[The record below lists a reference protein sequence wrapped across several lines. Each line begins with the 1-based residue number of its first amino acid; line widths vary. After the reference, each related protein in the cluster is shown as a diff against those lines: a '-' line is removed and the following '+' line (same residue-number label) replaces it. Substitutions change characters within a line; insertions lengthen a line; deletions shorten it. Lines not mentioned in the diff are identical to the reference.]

1 MHGRVALHTILLVED
16 SDSDRQYLAVQLVEA
31 GYNVLES
38 VDGRDVEAV
47 LEKTRIDLILLDVV
61 LPQTDGLT
69 ILKKLR
75 LKHTAVG
82 LPIIMLTS
90 RGESDDIVE
99 ALSLGANDYVT
110 KPADLPVLLAR
121 VRTHLS
127 LKQAKES
134 LRESEERYSLA
145 VLGANDGIWDWNL
158 KTGDIYF
165 SPRWKMLVGFG
176 EHDFQDTVDE
186 WFRRVHPEDLGQVKE
201 SVQFH
206 LDSLNDHLEVEY
218 RMMDKDG
225 RFRWMLTRGMA
236 IRDPAGK
243 AYRMAGSQTDITESK
258 LTDALS
264 GLPNRA
270 LFMDRLTHA
279 NRLLRRQPEAT
290 FAVLIIDIDRFNL
303 VNESLGQAVGDI
315 LLQDFSK
322 RLLECL
328 RPSDTVA
335 RIGGDQF
342 VVLLDGVAAGQDI
355 SNFVDRVKKKMSFP
369 FRLEEKEVFLTVSV
383 GVVYSSPDYAQ
394 PEDIVRDAQTAL
406 RRAKS
411 KGVANFEVFDA
422 TMHAKVV
429 RRFQMESEL
438 RRAIDQEEFFLC
450 YHPIVGAEDENLGFE
465 ALVRWKHPKHGTVP
479 PDEFI
484 SIAEE
489 TGLILPLGEFVL
501 RTACVGIKSL
511 GRRGWGEHSVAV
523 NFSGRQFQQRNV
535 VETVGRTLKISG
547 FDPTRLK
554 VELTES
560 ILMENIDD
568 TIMKL
573 RQLRDMGIQVSIDDF
588 GTGYSS
594 LSYLKKFPI
603 TTLKIDKS
611 FVKDIEVDPG
621 AESIVRATIAMA
633 HNLNLEVVAEGVETE
648 NQAAFLRNHGCNY
661 LQGYLYGIPMPIE
674 ELEMFLA
681 SDSGP
686 VETADL

>member
-1 MHGRVALHTILLVED
+1 
-16 SDSDRQYLAVQLVEA
+16 
-31 GYNVLES
+31 
-38 VDGRDVEAV
+38 
-47 LEKTRIDLILLDVV
+47 
-61 LPQTDGLT
+61 
-69 ILKKLR
+69 
-75 LKHTAVG
+75 
-82 LPIIMLTS
+82 
-90 RGESDDIVE
+90 
-99 ALSLGANDYVT
+99 
-110 KPADLPVLLAR
+110 
-121 VRTHLS
+121 
-127 LKQAKES
+127 
-134 LRESEERYSLA
+134 
-145 VLGANDGIWDWNL
+145 
-158 KTGDIYF
+158 
-165 SPRWKMLVGFG
+165 
-176 EHDFQDTVDE
+176 
-186 WFRRVHPEDLGQVKE
+186 
-201 SVQFH
+201 
-206 LDSLNDHLEVEY
+206 
-218 RMMDKDG
+218 
-225 RFRWMLTRGMA
+225 
-236 IRDPAGK
+236 
-243 AYRMAGSQTDITESK
+243 
-258 LTDALS
+258 
-264 GLPNRA
+264 
-270 LFMDRLTHA
+270 MDRLTHA
-279 NRLLRRQPEAT
+279 NKLLRRQPEAT
-290 FAVLIIDIDRFNL
+290 FAVLVIDIDRFTL
-303 VNESLGQAVGDI
+303 VNESLGQAAGDTLI
-315 LLQDFSK
+315 QEFSK

-369 FRLEEKEVFLTVSV
+369 FRLDEKEFFLTVGV
-383 GVVYSSPDYAQ
+383 GVVYSSADYSQ

-406 RRAKS
+406 RRAKT
-411 KGVANFEVFDA
+411 KGVSNFEVFDA
-422 TMHAKVV
+422 TMHARVV

-438 RRAIDQEEFFLC
+438 RRAIDFEEFFLC
-450 YHPIVGAEDENLGFE
+450 YHPIVRAVDAGNAGFE
-465 ALVRWKHPKHGTVP
+465 ALVRWKHPQHGTVP
-479 PDEFI
+479 PDDFI

-501 RTACVGIKSL
+501 RTACVAIQSL

-547 FDPTRLK
+547 FDPSRLK

-560 ILMENIDD
+560 VLMENIDD
-568 TIMKL
+568 TISKL

-611 FVKDIEVDPG
+611 FVKDIETDPG

-648 NQAAFLRNHGCNY
+648 TQAAFLRNHGCNF

-674 ELEMFLA
+674 ELELFLA